1 MNSGPYR
8 ASKKNRLKMSIVF
21 DMALKNMRF
30 KKLRSGL
37 TILGVVIG
45 IGAIFFLISLG
56 FGLRNL
62 VTKEIV
68 GSQSVK
74 TIDVSS
80 TNSKI
85 IKLDKENIQVFKS
98 LNGVEDVGTAY
109 SFAGSSSIE
118 GAETDMV
125 VFGVDKRYLDLSSLG
140 IIAGKT
146 LNPEEKEQMIVS
158 KALLEKI
165 GLKDPN
171 SAVGKELSLL
181 VSAASS
187 NNRLKEDYRANYKI
201 IGVYDSEGGS
211 EIFLSGKVFDDLQ
224 VEMYSQTKVVTENT
238 EVISDIRQQI
248 ESKGFQ
254 TQSPIDTLNEINRIF
269 KFFNIILVGFGSVGM
284 IVAVLG
290 MFNTLTI
297 SLLERTQEV
306 GLMMSIGSRRRDIR
320 RLFTIEAWL
329 LAFLGGLSGII
340 GATILSTILN
350 IIINASARGRGVSD
364 SFSLFSTPFYVILLT
379 LVFTT
384 LVGLAVV
391 YFPAKR
397 AAQISP
403 IDALRNE

>member
-1 MNSGPYR
+1 MSTEKFIT
-8 ASKKNRLKMSIVF
+8 AKKSRLRMSIVF

-74 TIDVSS
+74 TIDVASA
-80 TNSKI
+80 NSKI
-85 IKLDKENIQVFKS
+85 IILNKQNIQQFKEMS
-98 LNGVEDVGTAY
+98 GVEDVGTAY
-109 SFAGSSSIE
+109 SFAGSASFD
-118 GAETDMV
+118 GAETDTV
-125 VFGVDKRYLDLSSLG
+125 VFGVDKQYLDLSSLSLITG
-140 IIAGKT
+140 EV
-146 LNPEEKEQMIVS
+146 LNVDEKGQMVVS
-158 KALLEKI
+158 KALLEKM

-171 SAVGKELSLL
+171 TAVGKELSLL

-187 NNRLKEDYRANYKI
+187 NSRLKEDYKANFKI
-201 IGVYDSEGGS
+201 IGVYESEGGS

-224 VEMYSQTKVVTENT
+224 VEMYSQTKVVAENT
-238 EVISDIRQQI
+238 EVIPNIRQQI

-320 RLFTIEAWL
+320 MLFTIEAWL

-340 GATILSTILN
+340 GAAILSTILN
-350 IIINASARGRGVSD
+350 IVVNASARGRGVSE
-364 SFSLFSTPFYVILLT
+364 SFSLFSMPFYTILLT

-397 AAQISP
+397 AAEISP